1 MRPKVLGSIKR
12 VNKVKRFT
20 TKQSKALTKPMF
32 NPERGDYDALD
43 ASRSVLSGSAKPM
56 VNPERGDYDA
66 LDASRSVLS
75 GSAKPMVNG

>member
-1 MRPKVLGSIKR
+1 
-12 VNKVKRFT
+12 
-20 TKQSKALTKPMF
+20 MF

-75 GSAKPMVNG
+75 GSAKPMVNGQWSMVNVQYTTSLVL